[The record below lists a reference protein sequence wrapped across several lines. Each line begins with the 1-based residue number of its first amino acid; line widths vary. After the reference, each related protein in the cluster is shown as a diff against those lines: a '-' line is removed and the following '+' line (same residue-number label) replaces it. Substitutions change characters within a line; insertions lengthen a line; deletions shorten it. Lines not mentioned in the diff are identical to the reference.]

1 MAHILVVDDDRATV
15 SLLTMLLEM
24 DGFQVSQ
31 SPLPQVVLE
40 KARAGAV
47 DAFVVDCHL
56 GGFNG
61 LDLLR
66 DIRRDADLAAKFV
79 IVTSGNDLAQEAM
92 AAGANH
98 FLLKPFSPNELSAK
112 LAELLSGPRD
122 S

>member
-1 MAHILVVDDDRATV
+1 
-15 SLLTMLLEM
+15 MLLEM

-31 SPLPQVVLE
+31 SPLPKIVLE
-40 KARAGAV
+40 KARASAV

-66 DIRRDADLAAKFV
+66 DIRRDADLATKFV

-92 AAGANH
+92 AAGAD
-98 FLLKPFSPNELSAK
+98 FFMLKPFSPNMLSAK
-112 LAELLSGPRD
+112 LAEFLSPPED
-122 S
+122 E